1 MSDENLE
8 EGEDIT
14 VAFHMDDVG
23 VLCGWVGMDSSM
35 EWNAI
40 EKLTVVANQ
49 EIPPVHTHCHLFQ
62 QYRGYM

>member
-35 EWNAI
+35 E
-40 EKLTVVANQ
+40 
-49 EIPPVHTHCHLFQ
+49 
-62 QYRGYM
+62 